1 MERLSR
7 TDKYKDYRSKINNAS
22 EKEIATNELK
32 EYQEKLIFNE
42 KKFGNTSKTE
52 SDLSRGIKGSSLDDS
67 IIGNDNNEEH
77 VDIINLEEQ
86 IPIEEPNTNDVNNEK
101 TTEVSNEIDNNLI
114 ENDIQ
119 EYANEKRLEQAF
131 SEIDKFKKNS
141 FEKLDENDDYIN
153 KIKEMVSF
161 DNEKDDESES
171 KHEKLKRYD
180 ASKKLSKNDYAEFKS
195 QNDDANIQKNNEN
208 SDEFSEICD
217 NVNHFIEEIESEDNY
232 SNNQRYEKPIEDN
245 FENET
250 YIDSDSVPQP
260 LDVQTPV
267 NQPVEDNS
275 QPVNQ
280 QDDSYQVESTFM
292 NDLEKEVEEYNPN
305 QQPNDYYEPQ
315 PSSDNYQYNF
325 DDEEDSQAQ
334 NDYHNT
340 VSLEV
345 NKLLDEINSSKSDNI
360 STSDAMNYDNVVNGY
375 DNNQGKTIAFD
386 SYNYNSNVPDNT
398 VILSNPS
405 YGGSAIHTMSFRTE
419 QLDNSI
425 ERKGN
430 TLLNIILTILI
441 VVAFL
446 ALGIIVYFF
455 LLTRGI
461 I

>member
-7 TDKYKDYRSKINNAS
+7 TDKYKDYRSKINNTS

-52 SDLSRGIKGSSLDDS
+52 SDLNRGIKGSSLDDL
-67 IIGNDNNEEH
+67 IIDDSNGNKQIEVSDTENHNPIDELSNDTN
-77 VDIINLEEQ
+77 VDTK
-86 IPIEEPNTNDVNNEK
+86 IENSNDEK
-101 TTEVSNEIDNNLI
+101 TDINNS
-114 ENDIQ
+114 DIQ
-119 EYANEKRLEQAF
+119 EYATEKRLEQAF

-161 DNEKDDESES
+161 NNDKDDESEN

-180 ASKKLSKNDYAEFKS
+180 ASKKLSQKNYAEFQPKNDGLDDQ
-195 QNDDANIQKNNEN
+195 QNKDS

-245 FENET
+245 SEQEL
-250 YIDSDSVPQP
+250 YVDPDSSPQP
-260 LDVQTPV
+260 LDVQVPE
-267 NQPVEDNS
+267 NQPTESNE

-280 QDDSYQVESTFM
+280 QDDSYQVESNFM
-292 NDLEKEVEEYNPN
+292 NDLEKEVDEYNPT
-305 QQPNDYYEPQ
+305 QQNDDYYESQ
-315 PSSDNYQYNF
+315 PSSDNYQYNYD
-325 DDEEDSQAQ
+325 DDEENQ

-360 STSDAMNYDNVVNGY
+360 SASDAMNYDSVSSGY

-386 SYNYNSNVPDNT
+386 SYNYNSGAPDNT
-398 VILSNPS
+398 VVLSNPA
-405 YGGSAIHTMSFRTE
+405 YGGPAIHTMSFRTE

-430 TLLNIILTILI
+430 TLLNVILTILI
-441 VVAFL
+441 IVAFL